1 MENPSHPEYGAATIP
16 FPLPEREYEHSI
28 EMLSELE
35 AGDAINRDCLIR
47 EIDSDWAILK
57 HLEGQTVNVDELDYL
72 AKRLEG
78 MEGESSQF
86 QGMAVKLGLSDIK
99 DLISFSINTKEKV
112 RHFLAQCMYETYNG
126 TLVAEVGYEAGVG
139 GSKSYSPY
147 YGAGYLHLTSK
158 ASYYSDP
165 APLNFYDYLKNT
177 AKITDDKVK
186 TPAAYATQHVAI
198 KYPGRSAGW
207 VWDKLK
213 NINSSSVIN
222 WNSDSTTICT
232 TITKLI
238 SGSSST
244 ASDRHKNYA
253 DKICPILK

>member
-1 MENPSHPEYGAATIP
+1 MVPFQALPILIWGSNHTVPTTGTFDTTLKNAVVEFQKKHHLDADGVVGQGTLAALENTKAYTAW
-16 FPLPEREYEHSI
+16 
-28 EMLSELE
+28 LSNGKVSLTAGLLAECGFSGYILGFGVTELNT
-35 AGDAINRDCLIR
+35 ALN
-47 EIDSDWAILK
+47 
-57 HLEGQTVNVDELDYL
+57 
-72 AKRLEG
+72 
-78 MEGESSQF
+78 
-86 QGMAVKLGLSDIK
+86 
-99 DLISFSINTKEKV
+99 SFNINTKEKV

-232 TITKLI
+232 AITKLI